1 MIYFLLLCL
10 LLALAYGPS
19 LWVRYV
25 LNKYSSEIPDMPG
38 TGAELATHLI
48 ERFEL
53 EGVKVQ
59 MGSAGENYYSPDEK
73 IVCLSPDVFSGKSLT
88 AVAVATHEIG
98 HAIQFNRGD
107 GVTKLRQR
115 YLGKAMLIKRL
126 GSMILMSIPLLTIVI
141 KSPAIMFIGLAAGIL
156 TMLVSVLM
164 YAAIL
169 PEEYDASYNKALPI
183 LAQGYLPAEHMV
195 AARRILKACALTY
208 VAGALADVLSLWR
221 WFRMIR

>member
-1 MIYFLLLCL
+1 MIYLLLL
-10 LLALAYGPS
+10 GALLALAYGPS
-19 LWVRYV
+19 LWVRYI
-25 LNKYSSEIPDMPG
+25 LHKYSSPIDGMPG
-38 TGAELATHLI
+38 TGAELAIHLI

-53 EGVKVQ
+53 KGVKVK
-59 MGSAGENYYSPDEK
+59 MGAAGENYYSPEEK
-73 IVCLSPDVFSGKSLT
+73 IVCLSPDIYEGKSLT
-88 AVAVATHEIG
+88 AVAVASHEIG

-107 GVTKLRQR
+107 AVTELRQR
-115 YLGKAMLIKRL
+115 YLGKALLIKRV
-126 GSMILMSIPLLTIVI
+126 GSIILMGIPVLTFII
-141 KSPAIMFIGLAAGIL
+141 KSPVIMFLGVAAGIL

-183 LAQGYLPAEHMV
+183 LAQGYLPPEHMV

>member
-1 MIYFLLLCL
+1 MIYLLFLCL

-25 LNKYSSEIPDMPG
+25 LHKHSTQIPNMPG
-38 TGAELATHLI
+38 TGAQLATHLI

-53 EGVKVQ
+53 KGVQVQ
-59 MGSAGENYYSPDEK
+59 MGGAGENYYSPDEK
-73 IVCLSPDVFSGKSLT
+73 IVSLSPDVYDGKSLT
-88 AVAVATHEIG
+88 AVSVAAHEIG
-98 HAIQFNRGD
+98 HAIQFNRNEP
-107 GVTKLRQR
+107 VTKLRQQ
-115 YLGKAMLIKRL
+115 YLGKAMLIKRI
-126 GSMILMSIPLLTIVI
+126 GSMILMSIPVLTFLI
-141 KSPAIMFIGLAAGIL
+141 KSPAIMFIGIAIGIV

-169 PEEYDASYNKALPI
+169 PEEYDASYKKALPI
-183 LAQGYLPAEHMV
+183 LAQGYLPPEHMA
-195 AARRILKACALTY
+195 AARQILKACALTY

>member
-1 MIYFLLLCL
+1 MIYFLLLCSF
-10 LLALAYGPS
+10 LALAYGPS
-19 LWVRYV
+19 LWVRYI
-25 LNKYSSEIPDMPG
+25 LHKYSSPITGMPG
-38 TGAELATHLI
+38 TGSELAIHLI

-53 EGVKVQ
+53 TGVKVE
-59 MGSAGENYYSPDEK
+59 MGAAGENYYSPDEK
-73 IVCLSPDVFSGKSLT
+73 MVCLSPDIYDGKSLT
-88 AVAVATHEIG
+88 AVAVAAHEVG

-107 GVTKLRQR
+107 AVTKLRQR
-115 YLGKAMLIKRL
+115 YLGKAMMIKRL
-126 GSMILMSIPLLTIVI
+126 GSLILMSVPVLTIVI
-141 KSPAIMFIGLAAGIL
+141 KSPAIMFFGVAVGIA

-183 LAQGYLPAEHMV
+183 LAEGYLPAEHMV

-221 WFRMIR
+221 WFRMMR

>member
-1 MIYFLLLCL
+1 MIYFLLVCAFI
-10 LLALAYGPS
+10 ALAYGPS
-19 LWVRYV
+19 LWVRYI
-25 LNKYSSEIPDMPG
+25 LHKYSSPIAGMPG
-38 TGAELATHLI
+38 TGSELAIHLI

-53 EGVKVQ
+53 KGVKVE
-59 MGSAGENYYSPDEK
+59 MGAAGENYYSPDEK
-73 IVCLSPDVFSGKSLT
+73 IVCLSPDIYDGKSLT
-88 AVAVATHEIG
+88 AVAVAAHEVG
-98 HAIQFNRGD
+98 HAIHFNKGEA
-107 GVTKLRQR
+107 VTKLRQR
-115 YLGKAMLIKRL
+115 YLGKAMMIKRL
-126 GSMILMSIPLLTIVI
+126 GSVILMSIPVLTILI
-141 KSPAIMFIGLAAGIL
+141 KSPAIMFFGIAVGIV

>member
-1 MIYFLLLCL
+1 MFYLILLCL

-25 LNKYSSEIPDMPG
+25 LRKYSTELPDMPG
-38 TGAELATHLI
+38 TGAELAIHLI
-48 ERFEL
+48 ERFKI
-53 EGVKVQ
+53 EGVQVQ
-59 MGSAGENYYSPDEK
+59 MGGAGENYYSPDEK
-73 IVCLSPDVFSGKSLT
+73 IVCLSPDVYDGKSLT
-88 AVAVATHEIG
+88 AVAVAAHEVG
-98 HAIQFNRGD
+98 HAIQFSKD
-107 GVTKLRQR
+107 EPVTKLRRR
-115 YLGKAMLIKRL
+115 YLGKAMMIKRL
-126 GSMILMSIPLLTIVI
+126 GSMILMSIPVITILI
-141 KSPAIMFIGLAAGIL
+141 KSPVVMFIGVAVGIV

-183 LAQGYLPAEHMV
+183 LAQGYLPEEHMV

>member
-1 MIYFLLLCL
+1 MIYFLLVCAFI
-10 LLALAYGPS
+10 ALAYGPS
-19 LWVRYV
+19 LWVRYI
-25 LNKYSSEIPDMPG
+25 LHKYSSPIAGMPG
-38 TGAELATHLI
+38 TGSELAIHLI

-53 EGVKVQ
+53 KGVKVE
-59 MGSAGENYYSPDEK
+59 MGAAGENYYSPDEK
-73 IVCLSPDVFSGKSLT
+73 IVCLSPDIYDGKSLT
-88 AVAVATHEIG
+88 AVAVAAHEVG
-98 HAIQFNRGD
+98 HAIQFNKGEA
-107 GVTKLRQR
+107 VTKLRQR
-115 YLGKAMLIKRL
+115 YLGKAMMIKRL
-126 GSMILMSIPLLTIVI
+126 GSVILMSIPVLTILI
-141 KSPAIMFIGLAAGIL
+141 KSPAIMFFGIAVGIV

-183 LAQGYLPAEHMV
+183 LAQGYLPAEQMV